1 MSQLRLS
8 NSDYL
13 EPLIEDL
20 RRRGDVVVG
29 AIDDDTI
36 EVSMLGSYGLESMR
50 LAIYLH
56 IRAWEAVQRSQGH
69 DVHVDLI

>member
-1 MSQLRLS
+1 
-8 NSDYL
+8 
-13 EPLIEDL
+13 
-20 RRRGDVVVG
+20 
-29 AIDDDTI
+29 
-36 EVSMLGSYGLESMR
+36 MR